1 MTQTKEQIIE
11 SLYKAGKITFQEAM
25 TLSSPE
31 GTSGEPEVV
40 VRERISEQKWID
52 HKEEIINE
60 YLDKITYE
68 YYDEDDPKHEVN
80 YAFDVDKCIKV
91 MKANNWKWLA
101 VADGGSEVPDRETF
115 TKQLRHLI
123 RTTIDN
129 VIAKRQA
136 FDPKDVDGG
145 FYYSV
150 GTGGIEIAGWIE
162 NDEDGKERLVIE
174 ARFVLEETQ
183 VDLDPDKF
191 AELLK

>member
-31 GTSGEPEVV
+31 GTSDEPEVV

-52 HKEEIINE
+52 QKEEIINE

-68 YYDEDDPKHEVN
+68 CYDEDDPKHEVN

-101 VADGGSEVPDRETF
+101 LADGGSEVPDRETF
-115 TKQLRHLI
+115 TKRLRHLI

-129 VIAKRQA
+129 VIAKRKA

-162 NDEDGKERLVIE
+162 NDADGKERLVIE

>member
-31 GTSGEPEVV
+31 GTSGEPEVA

-52 HKEEIINE
+52 QKEEIINE

-68 YYDEDDPKHEVN
+68 CYDEDDPEHEVN

-101 VADGGSEVPDRETF
+101 DCGSEVPDRETF
-115 TKQLRHLI
+115 TKRLRSLI

-162 NDEDGKERLVIE
+162 NDADGKERLVIE